1 MRFLRR
7 YGLRLIGVLLF
18 IVLLLTTDTAR
29 LLDAL
34 RQADAGLLTLSL
46 VLYVP
51 HILIKALRWRYLLA
65 QMDISY
71 GVWDAFLSYQGAIF
85 LGLLTPGRLGEFARA
100 AHITQDCNVSTG
112 QALSSVLLDRLFDL
126 AALVSVGSLALLA
139 LGSGQLLLI
148 VAGVGLLLMALAALM
163 IFRDASFRWLQ
174 SLLLKTGRPGELLIG
189 DESWFVQIRHS
200 LLMLSPGALLIAAL
214 MTLAAYALF
223 FLQTYLA
230 ARAFHLPLDVITT
243 SYATAL
249 GSLVALIPVSVS
261 GLGTRD
267 AAIATYLSTQGITLA
282 QSISFSLS
290 IFVVFYIGGGLL
302 GFIAWQM
309 KPVDLQHSSPDDELP
324 VS

>member
-1 MRFLRR
+1 VL
-7 YGLRLIGVLLF
+7 VLLA
-18 IVLLLTTDTAR
+18 LLLSLDTAR

-34 RQADAGLLTLSL
+34 RRADAGLLALSL
-46 VLYVP
+46 VLYIP
-51 HILIKALRWRYLLA
+51 HILTKALRWRYLLA
-65 QMDISY
+65 QMGIPY
-71 GVWDAFLSYQGAIF
+71 GVRAAFWSYQGAIF

-112 QALSSVLLDRLFDL
+112 RALSSVLLDRLFDL
-126 AALVSVGSLALLA
+126 AALVSVGGLALLA

-148 VAGVGLLLMALAALM
+148 AVVAGLLLIALASL
-163 IFRDASFRWLQ
+163 IILRDTSFRWLQ

-189 DESWFVQIRHS
+189 DESWFVQIRES
-200 LLMLSPGALLIAAL
+200 LLLLSPGALLIAGL
-214 MTLAAYALF
+214 MTAVGYGLF

-230 ARAFHLPLDVITT
+230 ALAFHLPVDIIVS

-267 AAIATYLSTQGITLA
+267 AAIATYLGTQGITLA

-290 IFVVFYIGGGLL
+290 IFLVFYVGGGLF
-302 GFIAWQM
+302 GFIAWQI
-309 KPVDLQHSSPDDELP
+309 KPVDLQQTASDTAD
-324 VS
+324 